1 MNVIV
6 VREYVR
12 EPKTDMGPFRI
23 VMVARTADG
32 EPMISPVVT
41 IEGYADGNPYGV
53 YGDAV
58 AEFTGRKAL
67 DCNIT
72 VAECRSGDLGRWGDD
87 YDIFVA

>member
-6 VREYVR
+6 IREYVR
-12 EPKTDMGPFRI
+12 EPKTNQKPFRI
-23 VMVARTADG
+23 VMVAETPMG
-32 EPMISPVVT
+32 ESMISPIVT

-58 AEFTGRKAL
+58 AKFTGRKAL

-72 VAECRSGDLGRWGDD
+72 VAECTSGDLHRWCDD
-87 YDIFVA
+87 